1 MYHHDPY
8 ALGHIS
14 NETYEEAAVSVLAP
28 IEIGQGPQ
36 NWAAQG
42 ACATADPDELFVRG
56 KAQHDAKLVC
66 RSCPVSLQ
74 CLADALDNRVEFGV
88 WGGLTERRDLVAGG
102 PFEAAIAGG
111 AHGLTLRTW
120 AHNPAGNPAGP
131 AGISPP
137 DPPRLLA
144 AHPGRGC
151 RGRRPAPG

>member
-88 WGGLTERRDLVAGG
+88 WGGLTERERRALLRQRPDVTSWQ
-102 PFEAAIAGG
+102 AA
-111 AHGLTLRTW
+111 LLKPRS
-120 AHNPAGNPAGP
+120 PAGRTA
-131 AGISPP
+131 
-137 DPPRLLA
+137 
-144 AHPGRGC
+144 
-151 RGRRPAPG
+151 

>member
-74 CLADALDNRVEFGV
+74 CLADAHRLR
-88 WGGLTERRDLVAGG
+88 VAGLSQRG
-102 PFEAAIAGG
+102 AGV
-111 AHGLTLRTW
+111 
-120 AHNPAGNPAGP
+120 
-131 AGISPP
+131 S
-137 DPPRLLA
+137 
-144 AHPGRGC
+144 
-151 RGRRPAPG
+151 